1 MTIMDSAWMDQIQ
14 DQKLKDDIQSL
25 IKDYPQST
33 DILRRL
39 NEYHLSLQQALLND
53 GYVEQSMSKKRK
65 YIPGEEQSQD
75 NMADLSDYI
84 RIKDLSCTLPVRKKV
99 DLLISS
105 SDVRVVQCGT
115 NTQIAA
121 LLEQIQIFCLHNPSK
136 SDQSCVLVFIS
147 CNEDN
152 QQVTV
157 PDDSIICVVVHER
170 PDIVVQNAKSL
181 LGSSNVEIVCNL
193 LQHDLKYNLIKSDLS
208 EFKSKVCKNVYSSF
222 MQCHLGAKEGH
233 LFMLTTGLLFGFKKP
248 VLYMPFN
255 QIKSVEISGITSR
268 TFDLVLS
275 TIEKVFTFGM
285 IAYEEFDG
293 IMAYIHR
300 HDLDKSLDS
309 RNASASQQSAL
320 RIGGLS
326 MDQVGGQ
333 DFGGGSMLPV
343 DDDYNSEEDEDYVG
357 GDDSEDGSSDS
368 EDDGSESES
377 DDDDGGSDSSEV
389 SESGDE
395 DDE

>member
-1 MTIMDSAWMDQIQ
+1 MKSTWLDQIQ

-33 DILRRL
+33 DVLRRL
-39 NEYHLSLQQALLND
+39 NGYYLSQQQSLRND
-53 GYVEQSMSKKRK
+53 SSVEKSMSKKRK
-65 YIPGEEQSQD
+65 YIPGEEQPQD
-75 NMADLSDYI
+75 NIKDLSDYI

-105 SDVRVVQCGT
+105 NDVRVVQCGT
-115 NTQIAA
+115 STQIAA
-121 LLEQIQIFCLHNPSK
+121 LLEHLQIFCLHNPSK

-147 CNEDN
+147 RTEDN
-152 QQVTV
+152 HQVTV

-170 PDIVVQNAKSL
+170 PDIVVHNAKSL

-193 LQHDLKYNLIKSDLS
+193 LQHELKYNLIKSDLS

-233 LFMLTTGLLFGFKKP
+233 LFMLSTGLLFGFKKP

-268 TFDLVLS
+268 TFDWVLNTS
-275 TIEKVFTFGM
+275 EKVFTFGM

-293 IMAYIHR
+293 IMAYIHK

-333 DFGGGSMLPV
+333 DFGGGSILPV

-368 EDDGSESES
+368 DTDGSES
-377 DDDDGGSDSSEV
+377 DNDHGGSDSSEV

>member
-1 MTIMDSAWMDQIQ
+1 MTIMENTWIDQIQ

-39 NEYHLSLQQALLND
+39 NEHYLSQVQALRNEESM
-53 GYVEQSMSKKRK
+53 EQNMSKKRRFVSN
-65 YIPGEEQSQD
+65 ELQSQD
-75 NMADLSDYI
+75 VMKDLSDYI

-99 DLLISS
+99 DLLISAN
-105 SDVRVVQCGT
+105 DVRVVQCGT
-115 NTQIAA
+115 NTQIAV
-121 LLEQIQIFCLHNPSK
+121 LSEQIQIFCLHNPSK
-136 SDQSCVLVFIS
+136 SDQSCVLVFIRLS
-147 CNEDN
+147 EDN
-152 QQVTV
+152 DQVTI

-208 EFKSKVCKNVYSSF
+208 EFKSKVFKNVYSSF

-233 LFMLTTGLLFGFKKP
+233 LFMLSTGLLFGFKKP
-248 VLYMPFN
+248 VLYMSFN

-275 TIEKVFTFGM
+275 TSEKVFTFGM

-293 IMAYIHR
+293 IMAYIHK

-309 RNASASQQSAL
+309 RNTSVTQQSAL

-326 MDQVGGQ
+326 MDQVGGEN
-333 DFGGGSMLPV
+333 FGNGSILPV

-357 GDDSEDGSSDS
+357 EDGSSDS
-368 EDDGSESES
+368 DNDSSES
-377 DDDDGGSDSSEV
+377 DSDDDCRANSNEV
-389 SESGDE
+389 PESGDD

>member
-1 MTIMDSAWMDQIQ
+1 MTIMKSTWLDQIQ

-33 DILRRL
+33 DVLRRL
-39 NEYHLSLQQALLND
+39 NGYYLSQQQSLRND
-53 GYVEQSMSKKRK
+53 SSVEQSMSKKRK
-65 YIPGEEQSQD
+65 LVSTEEYLQD
-75 NMADLSDYI
+75 NMTDLSDYI

-105 SDVRVVQCGT
+105 NDVRVVQCGT

-147 CNEDN
+147 RTEDN
-152 QQVTV
+152 HQVTV
-157 PDDSIICVVVHER
+157 PDDSIICAVVHER
-170 PDIVVQNAKSL
+170 PDIVVHNAKSP

-193 LQHDLKYNLIKSDLS
+193 LQHELKYNLIKSDLS

-233 LFMLTTGLLFGFKKP
+233 LFMITTGLLFGFKKP

-275 TIEKVFTFGM
+275 TSEKVFTFGM

-293 IMAYIHR
+293 IMAYIHK

-333 DFGGGSMLPV
+333 DFGGGSILPV

-357 GDDSEDGSSDS
+357 GDDSEDDSSDS
-368 EDDGSESES
+368 DTDGSKS
-377 DDDDGGSDSSEV
+377 DNDDGGSDSSEV